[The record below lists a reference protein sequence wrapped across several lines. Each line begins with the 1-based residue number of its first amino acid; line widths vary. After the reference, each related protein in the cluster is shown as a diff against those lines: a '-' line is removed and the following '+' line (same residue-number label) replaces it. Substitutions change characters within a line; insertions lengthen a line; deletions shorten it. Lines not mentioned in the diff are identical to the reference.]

1 MNFEWCLVNTVVH
14 VSFHRFHIVE
24 HWCRLNEMT
33 YRVSCLSSLMPTLLS
48 FGSLRKVL
56 HPHLLPNTIF
66 THTHILTDWLT
77 AVMQDASFR
86 RRGPPVK
93 SSFHG
98 NTWLYEWIF
107 GELWCGQS
115 QYPPLA
121 LQDDSDSIK
130 PTICNTQLFWV
141 SNCMSNSGCFVI
153 LRSFQECFSPWS
165 QSLLCFLSNK
175 LTFAKSCI
183 I

>member
-56 HPHLLPNTIF
+56 HPHLFPNTIF
-66 THTHILTDWLT
+66 THPHILTDWLT

-115 QYPPLA
+115 QYPVP
-121 LQDDSDSIK
+121 
-130 PTICNTQLFWV
+130 V
-141 SNCMSNSGCFVI
+141 SQIQSSQPSATHNSFGFLTVC
-153 LRSFQECFSPWS
+153 
-165 QSLLCFLSNK
+165 QSLDVLSYWEVSKNVS
-175 LTFAKSCI
+175 LLEAKACCAF
-183 I
+183 